1 MVSWPVAALVIIVC
15 VLGSNM
21 PTALYGVLRGEIGF
35 SAATQTAIFGAYMV
49 GVLPGLLVVG
59 PLSDRLGRRPIL
71 MVALI
76 VTFMASAG
84 FLFADSV
91 LTLVVIRLL
100 QGLSVGAATVAGVA
114 CIFATM
120 SAHRVALAAL
130 LAAAATAVGAALGP
144 PVGGLVAEL
153 FGRSV
158 IAPYVLELGL
168 VAVTAGFLLFA
179 PSPRSAPTSTRD
191 VAAADPA
198 GEPRS
203 SMTMT
208 CLLAGLS
215 WVVVGLFQAVGPAL
229 LSESLGITHLGVLGL
244 AVALVMTASTI
255 TSMLARRWPAAR
267 LRGAG
272 LVLLVIGCAALALTL
287 TTGSAV
293 IAGAAAI
300 AIGIAHGLVF
310 LGATRDLNVLSA
322 ARRTGTSVL
331 ATGVFYTSAYLGSA
345 APTLGVGLLAD
356 SVGLTR
362 AALVLLAVVAALAA
376 LLGARE
382 ALRWWAFRP
391 NRDDPAQPGGLT
403 PRGDTNPRRASK
415 QGGSAEAVESSAGR
429 VMAR

>member
-1 MVSWPVAALVIIVC
+1 M
-15 VLGSNM
+15 
-21 PTALYGVLRGEIGF
+21 
-35 SAATQTAIFGAYMV
+35 
-49 GVLPGLLVVG
+49 
-59 PLSDRLGRRPIL
+59 
-71 MVALI
+71 
-76 VTFMASAG
+76 
-84 FLFADSV
+84 
-91 LTLVVIRLL
+91 
-100 QGLSVGAATVAGVA
+100 
-114 CIFATM
+114 
-120 SAHRVALAAL
+120 
-130 LAAAATAVGAALGP
+130 
-144 PVGGLVAEL
+144 
-153 FGRSV
+153 
-158 IAPYVLELGL
+158 
-168 VAVTAGFLLFA
+168 
-179 PSPRSAPTSTRD
+179 
-191 VAAADPA
+191 
-198 GEPRS
+198 
-203 SMTMT
+203 
-208 CLLAGLS
+208 
-215 WVVVGLFQAVGPAL
+215 
-229 LSESLGITHLGVLGL
+229 
-244 AVALVMTASTI
+244 
-255 TSMLARRWPAAR
+255 
-267 LRGAG
+267 
-272 LVLLVIGCAALALTL
+272 IGCAALALTL